1 MKIQITQQDIDNGKV
16 RDVSGCAIATA
27 LQQELAYEIKVA
39 GLILIGKDYYQATPE
54 LVRGIKDFDKGEGVK
69 PITIELVPYK
79 FAKIYRPR
87 GRQPIGIHGEAHV
100 AHS

>member
-16 RDVSGCAIATA
+16 RDVSGCAIAIA
-27 LQQELAYEIKVA
+27 LKQELAYKIKVA

-54 LVRGIKDFDKGEGVK
+54 LVRWIKDFDKGEGVK

-79 FAKIYRPR
+79 FAKTYRPR
-87 GRQPIGIHGEAHV
+87 GRQPIDIHGEAHV